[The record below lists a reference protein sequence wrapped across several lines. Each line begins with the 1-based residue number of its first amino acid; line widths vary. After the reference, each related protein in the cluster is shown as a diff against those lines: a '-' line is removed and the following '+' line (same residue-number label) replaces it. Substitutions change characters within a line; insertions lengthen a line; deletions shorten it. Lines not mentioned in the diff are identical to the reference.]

1 MSLLIGWDSICRI
14 CLKEGDLS
22 PIFDGGDDIS
32 AKIMLCSSI
41 EVCEYFFL
49 ILSDVFLKFFFVSIG
64 EKRNEFSGTN
74 L

>member
-22 PIFDGGDDIS
+22 PIFDGDEDVS

-41 EVCEYFFL
+41 EVGKK
-49 ILSDVFLKFFFVSIG
+49 IGNFVKTYTDRTLLHG
-64 EKRNEFSGTN
+64 R